1 MDGGFE
7 GWVGR
12 TQTALD
18 VIEPFTMAA
27 LAATLDRTDHDAM
40 RPGAL
45 VPPLWTWA
53 RFLSAARM
61 SDVGPDGHPKRG
73 GFLPPVPLPRR
84 MWAGS
89 RLRIEA
95 PLRVG
100 DTIEKRS
107 TLLKITEKTGKAGT
121 MVFVTVGHETFV
133 GDRLAIHEEQDIVYL
148 AIPDRFQVPTPIAVP
163 DCALKETISFDPVF
177 LFRFSALTFNG
188 HRIHYDRTYAET
200 VEKYPGLVVH
210 GPLQAICLYEA
221 GARWS
226 DGRPA
231 ASFDFKGV
239 RPLFD
244 FEPATI
250 HGQPNERGLNL
261 YMATGSGHVTM
272 QASYNWAR

>member
-1 MDGGFE
+1 MDE
-7 GWVGR
+7 GLEAWVGR
-12 TQTALD
+12 TQTARD
-18 VIEPFTMAA
+18 VIDPFAMSA
-27 LAATLDRTDHDAM
+27 LAATLDRTDHAAM
-40 RPGAL
+40 RPGAV

-53 RFLSAARM
+53 SFLTAARM

-89 RLRIEA
+89 RVRFDA
-95 PLRVG
+95 PLKIG
-100 DTIEKRS
+100 DAIEKRS
-107 TLLKITEKTGKAGT
+107 TILKVAEKTGKAGT

-133 GDRLAIHEEQDIVYL
+133 DDRPAIREEQDIVYL
-148 AIPDRFQVPTPIAVP
+148 AIPDRFQLPAPIPVPECEWKDTIA
-163 DCALKETISFDPVF
+163 FDPVL
-177 LFRFSALTFNG
+177 LFRFSALTFNC

-210 GPLQAICLYEA
+210 GPLQAIALYEA

-226 DGRPA
+226 RGRPA
-231 ASFDFKGV
+231 ARFDFKGV

-244 FEPATI
+244 FEPATV
-250 HGQPNERGLNL
+250 HGLPNGRGLDL

-272 QASYNWAR
+272 QASYIWAD